1 MKHSIYILIA
11 FATIL
16 FYSCQKDDPIVTAI
30 SLDKSEIEIYVGET
44 YQFEVSHI
52 SSDAPTPKYKWEV
65 ADYIDYRPAGVAKVT
80 DSGLLTALKEGETEV
95 KVSTT
100 EVGDANGQPFVA
112 TCRVKVKP
120 VAAAGIKLNKN
131 TLTLK
136 SGETEQLSY
145 TISPEN
151 TTYKDVEWKSSDEKV
166 ATVSPLGVVKATG
179 IGEAVITVNAK
190 KDQAVKAVCNVK
202 VKPTQLEKIEL
213 NQYELIGDP
222 GTNKQL
228 TVIFYPENATNKNL
242 IWKSSNEKVAV
253 VNEYGLVTLKSTG
266 SCEISATSEEGGF
279 TAICL
284 VTVNKVE
291 VSTIMFLDGLTE
303 ISTGESK
310 KLRYSVL
317 PSGAVEEGLIWTSSD
332 ESIATVENGVVT
344 GHAPGSV
351 TIRVRNEKGSFSE
364 TTRVHIISSI
374 QKNIEVSIEL
384 KPKPGYGP
392 YAATDFIC
400 WVNNKNSEEVY
411 LDHVDFYTT
420 TGGRLA
426 QFWWNFP
433 IPGGTE
439 KGVQETLPYVPSW
452 TNADIHISYNG
463 ESYVFTVDVV
473 FPEN

>member
-65 ADYIDYRPAGVAKVT
+65 ADYIDYRPAGIAKVT

-166 ATVSPLGVVKATG
+166 ATVSPLGVVKGKKGGNTT
-179 IGEAVITVNAK
+179 ITVSIKNTSITASCDVLIEPINATEIK
-190 KDQAVKAVCNVK
+190 IESKSTSMFINETQLLNYFVYPEYAENIK
-202 VKPTQLEKIEL
+202 VK
-213 NQYELIGDP
+213 
-222 GTNKQL
+222 
-228 TVIFYPENATNKNL
+228 
-242 IWKSSNEKVAV
+242 
-253 VNEYGLVTLKSTG
+253 
-266 SCEISATSEEGGF
+266 
-279 TAICL
+279 
-284 VTVNKVE
+284 
-291 VSTIMFLDGLTE
+291 
-303 ISTGESK
+303 
-310 KLRYSVL
+310 
-317 PSGAVEEGLIWTSSD
+317 WTSSAPEIVSID
-332 ESIATVENGVVT
+332 QNGKCTALKEGKSIITLSSDDGTLTDRIEIFVKDPYKKVGVTYKSKWGLDCTVTAIDIRVYDAKMSCLITYTIKNTTSDKKLNECTFSCITKDGKNEGQNGFFGSLYPGESISRAYVFNTLTSDPFV
-344 GHAPGSV
+344 
-351 TIRVRNEKGSFSE
+351 
-364 TTRVHIISSI
+364 
-374 QKNIEVSIEL
+374 EL
-384 KPKPGYGP
+384 K
-392 YAATDFIC
+392 FINIFGNP
-400 WVNNKNSEEVY
+400 V
-411 LDHVDFYTT
+411 VDKDADD
-420 TGGRLA
+420 LK
-426 QFWWNFP
+426 WNL
-433 IPGGTE
+433 
-439 KGVQETLPYVPSW
+439 VR
-452 TNADIHISYNG
+452 
-463 ESYVFTVDVV
+463 
-473 FPEN
+473 

>member
-166 ATVSPLGVVKATG
+166 AMVSPLGVVKAIG
-179 IGEAVITVNAK
+179 IGEAIITVNAK

-202 VKPTQLEKIEL
+202 TEAMPLNGITLDKDNISAVAGDSIQLNI
-213 NQYELIGDP
+213 IFDP
-222 GTNKQL
+222 VSATNKNVKWSSSDTKVATVDTAGMVRILYPGNCEITAVSEEGQYMAVCKVNVKEVPIESLYLSETKLEMGRGETLKL
-228 TVIFYPENATNKNL
+228 TVQVYPENATVKDL
-242 IWKSSNEKVAV
+242 VWESLSPDIVKVDQKG
-253 VNEYGLVTLKSTG
+253 NM
-266 SCEISATSEEGGF
+266 SALQEGE
-279 TAICL
+279 A
-284 VTVNKVE
+284 
-291 VSTIMFLDGLTE
+291 
-303 ISTGESK
+303 
-310 KLRYSVL
+310 
-317 PSGAVEEGLIWTSSD
+317 
-332 ESIATVENGVVT
+332 
-344 GHAPGSV
+344 
-351 TIRVRNEKGSFSE
+351 TIRVATPDGRHWASCRITVVNAVIKNVKASTSFSGA
-364 TTRVHIISSI
+364 
-374 QKNIEVSIEL
+374 NIEGVLIGTVWCYV
-384 KPKPGYGP
+384 KNDNP
-392 YAATDFIC
+392 YPIYISYFDIIPTSGIFSSHVTVDREIPAGGNISFGAR
-400 WVNNKNSEEVY
+400 VNNMYMPHYELLFEY
-411 LDHVDFYTT
+411 
-420 TGGRLA
+420 
-426 QFWWNFP
+426 Q
-433 IPGGTE
+433 
-439 KGVQETLPYVPSW
+439 
-452 TNADIHISYNG
+452 G
-463 ESYVFTVDVV
+463 ESFTKLVND
-473 FPEN
+473 

>member
-1 MKHSIYILIA
+1 MKQSIYILIA

-52 SSDAPTPKYKWEV
+52 SSEAPTPKYKWEI
-65 ADYIDYRPAGVAKVT
+65 ADFIDYRPTGVAKVT
-80 DSGLLTALKEGETEV
+80 DSGLVTALKEGETEV

-100 EVGDANGQPFVA
+100 EIGDANGQPFVA

-120 VAAAGIKLNKN
+120 VAAAGIKLNK
-131 TLTLK
+131 TALTLK

-166 ATVSPLGVVKATG
+166 ATVSPLGVVKAIG
-179 IGEAVITVNAK
+179 VGEAVVTVNAK
-190 KDQAVKAVCNVK
+190 KDQAIKAVCNVK
-202 VKPTQLEKIEL
+202 TEAMPLEGIEL
-213 NQYELIGDP
+213 DHNELVGDP
-222 GTNKQL
+222 GLNMQL
-228 TVIFYPENATNKNL
+228 TAVFHPENATNKNL
-242 IWKSSNEKVAV
+242 IWKSSNERVAT
-253 VNEYGLVTLKSTG
+253 VNEYGLVTLISTG
-266 SCEISATSEEGGF
+266 SCKISATSEEGRF
-279 TAICL
+279 MAVCQ

-310 KLRYSVL
+310 KLRYLVL
-317 PSGAVEEGLIWTSSD
+317 PSGAVEEGLIWTSED
-332 ESIATVENGVVT
+332 ETIATVENGVVT
-344 GHAPGSV
+344 GHTPGAV
-351 TIRVRNEKGSFSE
+351 TIRVRSEKGSFSE
-364 TTRVHIISSI
+364 TTQVNVVSAI

-411 LDHVDFYTT
+411 LSHVDFYTHV
-420 TGGRLA
+420 RLA
-426 QFWWNFP
+426 QWWWNWP
-433 IPGGTE
+433 IPGGS
-439 KGVQETLPYVPSW
+439 KQGVQETLQYVPSGLK
-452 TNADIHISYNG
+452 ADIYISYG
-463 ESYVFTVDVV
+463 RESYVFTVDVV